1 MLLSI
6 TSLAAQQYH
15 VKGIFFGHDVD
26 AGLDHELAAYYFEKY
41 ANNSLNNHKFDSLL
55 AQKMA
60 HVRKDNILPEDLTYL
75 SNAISVD
82 FASLFFIK
90 NIYGMESNRNAQD
103 LFRNYSALLST
114 DSSIDKDSIMNGYAY
129 VFVPGLLYK
138 RHGDKGGDFLAQR
151 RLLDSMGLSNYL
163 IPTNELGSVREN
175 AGIICN
181 FFKKLN
187 QAHSRIIVISA
198 SKGSPDFAYAL
209 GKLMSKADTKNIK
222 AWISIG
228 GVLRG
233 SKIADDHLKG
243 AKGLFAKV
251 ASFFMGS
258 GTEYIEDLSQ
268 EKSVLRHN
276 SLKLPKDLLIIHYVG
291 VPLSTQV
298 YGDVKKNFIE
308 LSKIGPN
315 DGLTTLTDELTPNGI
330 VITELGLDHY
340 FKDPKIDQKSI
351 ALLYT
356 AHKIIRQRKP
366 ELEPSLTTN

>member
-1 MLLSI
+1 MLMSI
-6 TSLAAQQYH
+6 TSLASQQH
-15 VKGIFFGHDVD
+15 HIKGTFFGQYIDTGV
-26 AGLDHELAAYYFEKY
+26 DHELAAYYFEKY
-41 ANNSLNNHKFDSLL
+41 TRKNITNQKFEALLTQKLVDVQKDSI
-55 AQKMA
+55 
-60 HVRKDNILPEDLTYL
+60 RPRDLTYL

-82 FASLFFIK
+82 FATLFFIK
-90 NIYGMESNRNAQD
+90 NVFNMDRNRMAQD
-103 LFRNYSALLST
+103 LYRSYSAKLST
-114 DSSIDKDSIMNGYAY
+114 DPSHEQDSKLKEYAY

-175 AGIICN
+175 ARIICN
-181 FFKKLN
+181 FLTKLN
-187 QAHSRIIVISA
+187 QAHSKVILVSA
-198 SKGSPDFAYAL
+198 SKGSPDLAYAL
-209 GKLMSKADTKNIK
+209 GKLMGVADTENIK

-258 GTEYIEDLSQ
+258 GIEYIQDLSR
-268 EKSVLRHN
+268 EKSILRHN
-276 SLKLPKDLLIIHYVG
+276 SLKLPEDLLVIHYVG
-291 VPLSTQV
+291 VPLSTHV
-298 YGDVKKNFIE
+298 NGEVKKNFNE

-315 DGLTTLTDELTPNGI
+315 DGLTTLTDELIPNGI

-356 AHKIIRQRKP
+356 ADMILQQRKYV
-366 ELEPSLTTN
+366 LEASLTTN

>member
-6 TSLAAQQYH
+6 RSLAAQQH
-15 VKGIFFGHDVD
+15 HIKGTFFGHEVD
-26 AGLDHELAAYYFEKY
+26 AGVDHELAAYYFEKHT
-41 ANNSLNNHKFDSLL
+41 NRNLTSPKFDSLL
-55 AQKMA
+55 AQKLA
-60 HVRKDNILPEDLTYL
+60 HVRKDSIRPEDLTYL

-90 NIYGMESNRNAQD
+90 NVYGMESNRKAQD
-103 LFRNYSALLST
+103 LFRNYSVQIST
-114 DSSIDKDSIMNGYAY
+114 STLDGKDLIFNKYAY
-129 VFVPGLLYK
+129 VFVPGLMYK

-163 IPTNELGSVREN
+163 IPTNELGSVKEN
-175 AGIICN
+175 AEIIDD
-181 FFKKLN
+181 FLKKLN
-187 QAHSRIIVISA
+187 QVHPRIIIVSA
-198 SKGSPDFAYAL
+198 SKGSPDLAYAL
-209 GKLMSKADTKNIK
+209 GKLMKKSDTKNIK

-258 GTEYIEDLSQ
+258 GTEYIKDLSR
-268 EKSVLRHN
+268 EKSVVRHS
-276 SLKLPKDLLIIHYVG
+276 SLNLPKDLLIIHYVG
-291 VPLSTQV
+291 VPLSIHV
-298 YGDVKKNFIE
+298 NGDVKKNFLE

-340 FKDPKIDQKSI
+340 FKDPKIEHKSV
-351 ALLYT
+351 ALLLS
-356 AHKIIRQRKP
+356 AHSILQQRKP
-366 ELEPSLTTN
+366 VLEQGLTSN